1 MLDRLEMFIALAN
14 ERHFGRAAEVHGVTQ
29 PTLSAAIRALEGELG
44 VQLVRRGARFQGLT
58 PEGERV
64 LDWARRI
71 VADTRQLRDEMRAR
85 HKGLTG
91 RLRLGV
97 IPTALPM
104 VSELVTPFLQRHPNV
119 SLQILSRTSIEILE
133 EMESLQLEAGVSYLD
148 NEPLGRVTTV
158 PLYQE
163 SYRLLLRHD
172 HPLAGNGRVRW
183 PELAALRLCLLVG
196 SMQNRRI
203 IDRHLSE
210 AGVSVQA
217 AVESNSLLA
226 LVAQVLSGDWATV
239 VTEQA
244 ARMFGNRPDLVALPI
259 EPAAGQPARPG
270 PQVGLIAPWRETH
283 TPILAALIETA
294 ERVERRRGGATTGR
308 TARG

>member
-14 ERHFGRAAEVHGVTQ
+14 ERHFGRAATAHGVTQ

-71 VADTRQLRDEMRAR
+71 VADTRQMKDEMRAR
-85 HKGLTG
+85 RKGLTG

-104 VSELVTPFLQRHPNV
+104 VGELVTPFLRRHPNL
-119 SLQILSRTSIEILE
+119 SLQILSRTSVEILE
-133 EMESLQLEAGVSYLD
+133 EMESLQIEAGISYLD

-158 PLYQE
+158 PLYRE

-172 HPLAGNGRVRW
+172 HPMAGAGRVDWTDLAG
-183 PELAALRLCLLVG
+183 LRLCLLIG
-196 SMQNRRI
+196 TMQNRRI
-203 IDRHLSE
+203 IDRYLAE

-217 AVESNSLLA
+217 PVESNSLLA
-226 LVAQVLSGDWATV
+226 LVAQVLGGGWATV

-244 ARMFGNRPDLVALPI
+244 ARMFGNRPDLVALRI
-259 EPAAGQPARPG
+259 DPAADAPPRPG

-283 TPILAALIETA
+283 TPVLAALIEAA
-294 ERVERRRGGATTGR
+294 ERLTGQR
-308 TARG
+308 DTARGPRA

>member
-14 ERHFGRAAEVHGVTQ
+14 ERHFGRAAEAHGVTQ
-29 PTLSAAIRALEGELG
+29 PTLSAAIRTLEGELG

-71 VADTRQLRDEMRAR
+71 TADTRQMKDEMRAR
-85 HKGLTG
+85 RKGLTG
-91 RLRLGV
+91 RMRLGV

-104 VSELVTPFLQRHPNV
+104 VSDLVTPFLQRHPNL

-133 EMESLQLEAGVSYLD
+133 EMQSLQLDAGLSYLD

-158 PLYQE
+158 PLFRE
-163 SYRLLLRHD
+163 SYRLLVRHD
-172 HPLAGNGRVRW
+172 HPLARAGAVRW
-183 PELAALRLCLLVG
+183 PDLAALRLCLLVG
-196 SMQNRRI
+196 TMQNRRI
-203 IDRHLSE
+203 IDRLLAE
-210 AGVSVQA
+210 AGISVQA
-217 AVESNSLLA
+217 TVESNSLLA

-239 VTEQA
+239 VTEEA

-259 EPAAGQPARPG
+259 DTAPGVTPRPG

-283 TPILAALIETA
+283 TPVLAALIEAA
-294 ERVERRRGGATTGR
+294 ERLARRRSAPAA
-308 TARG
+308 ARR